1 MSAPVNGR
9 VLIADDQREVRD
21 LLADKLRARGKQT
34 ESFAS
39 GRDLLKQIKIDGE
52 DVELVVLDLDF
63 GAGEPDGL
71 EILRQVREERPN
83 LPVIILTGKGSVDS
97 AVAAVQ
103 AGAADFIEKDL
114 FVEDKLELSIEKV
127 ERMLHVLREN
137 ARLLAENK
145 ALGAENEA
153 LGARNEDLGA
163 QNVFYRSELGARYRM
178 VSASPK
184 VEAILL
190 MVEQIASI
198 PRPVLVRGE
207 RGTGK
212 ELIAAALHYAG
223 TRSERPFVKLNCAA
237 LSEALLESELFGH
250 EKGAFTGASDTRRG
264 RFETADGGTLFLDEI
279 GNTSLEFQQNLL
291 RVLEYQEFER
301 TGGNRTIKVD
311 VRVVA
316 ATNADLEAEIE
327 AGRFRADLYDRL
339 RFTEIQLPP
348 LRDRREDIRP
358 LVEYFARELAVEV
371 PSIPERPFGND
382 ALTTM
387 EAYGWPGNVR
397 ELKFAVERA
406 LCVASGEA
414 VTAGDLPPE
423 VGGASQAGNQATCGT
438 FDEQMTAIEHGIL
451 QRSLDGCD
459 GSQKE
464 AAAALGLTYDR
475 FRHILRKHGL
485 TKA

>member
-1 MSAPVNGR
+1 VNSRGR

-21 LLADKLRARGKQT
+21 LLAEKLRARGKQT
-34 ESFAS
+34 EAFAT
-39 GRDLLKQIKIDGE
+39 GRELLRRVVDDGE
-52 DVELVVLDLDF
+52 AVELVVLDLDF

-71 EILRQVREERPN
+71 EILNQIRASRPE

-103 AGAADFIEKDL
+103 GGAADFIEKDL
-114 FVEDKLELSIEKV
+114 FVEDKLELSMEKV

-137 ARLLAENK
+137 ARLRAENET
-145 ALGAENEA
+145 LGAE
-153 LGARNEDLGA
+153 
-163 QNVFYRSELGARYRM
+163 NVFYRSELGSRYHI
-178 VSASPK
+178 VSASKK
-184 VEAILL
+184 VDAILRQ
-190 MVEQIASI
+190 VEQIASI

-212 ELIAAALHYAG
+212 ELIAAALHYGGA
-223 TRSERPFVKLNCAA
+223 RAERPFVKLNCAA
-237 LSEALLESELFGH
+237 LSESLLESELFGH

-279 GNTSLEFQQNLL
+279 GNTTLEFQQNLL

-301 TGGNRTIKVD
+301 IGGNRTIKVD

-316 ATNADLEAEIE
+316 ATNTDLEAEIS

-339 RFTEIQLPP
+339 RFTEVQLPP

-358 LVEYFARELAVEV
+358 LVEYFARELAQEV
-371 PSIPERPFGND
+371 PSIPERLFGND

-387 EAYGWPGNVR
+387 EAYSWPGNVR
-397 ELKFAVERA
+397 ELKFAVERS
-406 LCVASGEA
+406 LCVAQGDNVA
-414 VTAGDLPPE
+414 PGDLPPE
-423 VGGASQAGNQATCGT
+423 VSGPVPEGNSTEGGT
-438 FDEQMTAIEHGIL
+438 FDEQMTAIERGIL
-451 QRSLDGCD
+451 QRAMNGCD
-459 GSQKE
+459 GSQKD

-485 TKA
+485 TGP

>member
-137 ARLLAENK
+137 ARLLAEN
-145 ALGAENEA
+145 EA

-212 ELIAAALHYAG
+212 ELIAAALHYTG

-237 LSEALLESELFGH
+237 LAEALLESELFGH

-301 TGGNRTIKVD
+301 IGGNRTIKVD

-423 VGGASQAGNQATCGT
+423 VGGSSQAGNQATGGT
-438 FDEQMTAIEHGIL
+438 FDAQMTAIEHGIL
-451 QRSLDGCD
+451 QRSLDRCD